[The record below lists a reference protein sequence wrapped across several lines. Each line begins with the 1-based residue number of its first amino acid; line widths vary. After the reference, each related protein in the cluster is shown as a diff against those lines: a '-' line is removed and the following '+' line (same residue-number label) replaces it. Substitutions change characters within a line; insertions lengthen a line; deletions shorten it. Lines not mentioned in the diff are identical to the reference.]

1 MLSERRRFLKLSKI
15 MDFVKR
21 FSHVAYQFVTW
32 VSFRTPFHVICFFYF
47 LYEHHNTSNNKFLQA
62 TLTFV
67 RNQDFLAHMKLS
79 NNFSLPSGQAWL
91 PERWLPRDSL
101 ALWANY
107 YPVTKWRVCSMQLAC
122 LWKESDCYHYFKD
135 WRSLF
140 NRQKS
145 YYHWKLKRNKAYA
158 KLLLLEHYVFKHSQ
172 GRRKGWKGTLVLS
185 GFKKFQ
191 QKKVVFLVSSEKKQ
205 ISPLLLLPWKN
216 FGKSPGVPLEKI
228 FPTPMY
234 TSTLFCS

>member
-1 MLSERRRFLKLSKI
+1 

-32 VSFRTPFHVICFFYF
+32 VSFRTPFHVICFFYGSNSCM
-47 LYEHHNTSNNKFLQA
+47 NTVTHLISSY
-62 TLTFV
+62 
-67 RNQDFLAHMKLS
+67 MKL
-79 NNFSLPSGQAWL
+79 FKQFLTTFWTTTTAWGMTL
-91 PERWLPRDSL
+91 SWF
-101 ALWANY
+101 AGLWANY

-205 ISPLLLLPWKN
+205 ISLLLAPSWKN
-216 FGKSPGVPLEKI
+216 FSDDHEHSLWHWRW
-228 FPTPMY
+228 
-234 TSTLFCS
+234 